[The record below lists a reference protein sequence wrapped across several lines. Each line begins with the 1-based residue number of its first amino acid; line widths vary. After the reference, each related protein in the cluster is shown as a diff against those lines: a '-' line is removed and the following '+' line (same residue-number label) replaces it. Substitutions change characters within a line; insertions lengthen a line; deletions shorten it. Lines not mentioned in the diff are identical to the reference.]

1 MRFLSRRYGWWAL
14 AVYLLA
20 SFIDFSLIFAAI
32 HFLGAEHIKEWENWV
47 REKVGLEKLKHK
59 IQSSDDGNLESSTI
73 SISIP
78 GGNGKG
84 LELVNNSKAA
94 KEALELRKG
103 SLLTSNQNISNSN
116 ADSNH
121 QTSSEKKRNGNGGAG
136 AGASTLW
143 TEAVLA
149 YTIHKT
155 LLLPFRVMF
164 TAAVL
169 PSFVKLMV
177 KWGLSKPNYVV
188 KNAAKKAHEK
198 AARRKMAT

>member
-32 HFLGAEHIKEWENWV
+32 HFLGADHIKEWENWV

-59 IQSSDDGNLESSTI
+59 VSSEGNLEDSTI

-78 GGNGKG
+78 GGKE

-103 SLLTSNQNISNSN
+103 SLLTSNQNTSNSN
-116 ADSNH
+116 SDSNH
-121 QTSSEKKRNGNGGAG
+121 QTSGEKKRNGGAG

>member
-1 MRFLSRRYGWWAL
+1 M
-14 AVYLLA
+14 
-20 SFIDFSLIFAAI
+20 
-32 HFLGAEHIKEWENWV
+32 

-59 IQSSDDGNLESSTI
+59 IQSSDDGNLEDSTI

-78 GGNGKG
+78 TLGGNGKE

-103 SLLTSNQNISNSN
+103 SLLTSNLETSNPNS
-116 ADSNH
+116 DSNH
-121 QTSSEKKRNGNGGAG
+121 QTSSEKKRNGGGG